1 MSFKINLRNLLDV
14 DIHFSKGY
22 YSTDNIL
29 VSKGDRV
36 HTMLIAIVGFFGF
49 TYTIIGLIQAY
60 HYQAILSFSCGIFA
74 LIAWLIHR
82 KGYTLASKLVN
93 FIQLIAFIA
102 LMFYF
107 PSSPYGEH
115 INDSV
120 LAFYVPVLIGTLIA
134 FQEKQRIYGRVL
146 AVIILLLISLLVL
159 TDIHYPEHEPV
170 AVLNGANFDM
180 LINII
185 GAAAATFAEVAY
197 ILALNDRLNNSLIK
211 TNHELDNFIYI
222 VSHDLRSPL
231 LSTKGLIDLAK
242 MKIDDR
248 EQVLKYLGLA
258 GKSINNLD
266 QIIHEIL
273 TYSRNARTE
282 IQEEEF
288 ELKDV
293 VKEIFDGLRFSA
305 GPGFSFQEE
314 YSGETKIYADK
325 NRLSTVLRNIISN
338 SVKYKKKEIENPFV
352 FLRFENNNHHCSFSI
367 TDNGEGIPLECQPR
381 VFEMFYR
388 GTSSATGTG
397 LGLYICKEMLDKM
410 DVLFAI
416 SSKPG
421 EGTTFNIQLK
431 KIATSLVKEKKAP
444 ALNPAKQSGSPTA
457 SLKLNEQLNSIQGLS
472 SFNQA
477 G

>member
-1 MSFKINLRNLLDV
+1 MPFNIHLRNLLDV

-36 HTMLIAIVGFFGF
+36 HTTLLSIVIFFGVV
-49 TYTIIGLIQAY
+49 YTVISLIQQY
-60 HYQAILSFSCGIFA
+60 HYQAFLSFSCGVFA
-74 LIAWLIHR
+74 FFSWLIHR
-82 KGYTLASKLVN
+82 RGYTLLSKLVN
-93 FIQLIAFIA
+93 FTQLIAFIA

-134 FQEKQRIYGRVL
+134 FQGKQKVYGLVL
-146 AVIILLLISLLVL
+146 AVIVIFVISLLIL
-159 TDIHYPEHEPV
+159 TDIHYPEHPV
-170 AVLNGANFDM
+170 LQNYTGSNYDM
-180 LINII
+180 LFNIL
-185 GAAAATFAEVAY
+185 GAAVATFAEVAY
-197 ILALNDRLNNSLIK
+197 ILALNDRLNSSLVK

-242 MKIDDR
+242 IKIDER
-248 EQVLKYLGLA
+248 EQVLKYLSLA
-258 GKSINNLD
+258 GQSINNLD
-266 QIIHEIL
+266 HIIHEIL

-282 IQEEEF
+282 LKEEEF

-293 VKEIFDGLRFSA
+293 VKEVFDGLRFSA
-305 GPGFSFQEE
+305 GSGFSFLEE

-338 SVKYKKKEIENPFV
+338 SVKYKKKDIDNPFV
-352 FLRFENNNHHCSFSI
+352 LLRFENNNLHCSFSI
-367 TDNGEGIPLECQPR
+367 TDNGEGIPLESQHR

-410 DVLFAI
+410 NAVFAI

-421 EGTTFNIQLK
+421 EGTTFNIQLNK
-431 KIATSLVKEKKAP
+431 TATSLAKEKKEP
-444 ALNPAKQSGSPTA
+444 AFNTTKQSGSPTA
-457 SLKLNEQLNSIQGLS
+457 SVKLNEQLNSIQGFS

>member
-1 MSFKINLRNLLDV
+1 MPYKLHLRNLLDV

-36 HTMLIAIVGFFGF
+36 HTTMLSIVIFFGVV
-49 TYTIIGLIQAY
+49 YTLISLIQQY
-60 HYQAILSFSCGIFA
+60 HYQAILSFSCGVFA
-74 LIAWLIHR
+74 LIAWQIHR
-82 KGYTLASKLVN
+82 KGYTLISKLVN
-93 FIQLIAFIA
+93 FTQLIAFIA
-102 LMFYF
+102 MMFYF

-120 LAFYVPVLIGTLIA
+120 LAFYVPVLIGTLIT
-134 FQEKQRIYGRVL
+134 FQGKQKVYGLVL
-146 AVIILLLISLLVL
+146 AVIVMVIISLLIL
-159 TDIHYPEHEPV
+159 TDIHYPEHPLQE
-170 AVLNGANFDM
+170 NYTGSNYDM
-180 LINII
+180 LFNIL
-185 GAAAATFAEVAY
+185 GAALATFAEVAY

-242 MKIDDR
+242 MKIDER
-248 EQVLKYLGLA
+248 EQVQKYLGLA

-266 QIIHEIL
+266 HIIHEIL
-273 TYSRNARTE
+273 AYSRNARTE
-282 IQEEEF
+282 IREEEF

-305 GPGFSFQEE
+305 GPEFSFQEE
-314 YSGETKIYADK
+314 YAGETKIYADK

-338 SVKYKKKEIENPFV
+338 SVKYKKKEIGNPFV
-352 FLRFENNNHHCSFSI
+352 SLRFENNNLHCSFSI
-367 TDNGEGIPLECQPR
+367 TDNGEGIPLESQQR
-381 VFEMFYR
+381 VFDMFYR

-397 LGLYICKEMLDKM
+397 LGLYICKEMLEKM
-410 DVLFAI
+410 NARYSI

-421 EGTTFNIQLK
+421 EGTSFSIE
-431 KIATSLVKEKKAP
+431 LVKNKVVTANTGK
-444 ALNPAKQSGSPTA
+444 LAKTTRVAGTPLQ
-457 SLKLNEQLNSIQGLS
+457 LNESLSNFPGLS
-472 SFNQA
+472 SINQA

>member
-1 MSFKINLRNLLDV
+1 MPPFVHLKNLLDV

-22 YSTDNIL
+22 YSTDNIM

-36 HTMLIAIVGFFGF
+36 HIMLLAIVGFFGIV
-49 TYTIIGLIQAY
+49 YTINSLILGY
-60 HYQAILSFSCGIFA
+60 HYQALLSFSCGVFA
-74 LIAWLIHR
+74 FLSWLIHR
-82 KGYTLASKLVN
+82 RGFTLMSKLVN
-93 FIQLIAFIA
+93 FTQLIAFIA

-134 FQEKQRIYGRVL
+134 FQGKQKIYGQVL
-146 AVIILLLISLLVL
+146 AAIIMLIISLLIL

-170 AVLNGANFDM
+170 AALNGANFDM

-185 GAAAATFAEVAY
+185 GAAVATFAEVAY
-197 ILALNDRLNNSLIK
+197 ILALNDRLNYSLIK
-211 TNHELDNFIYI
+211 TNHELDNFVYI

-258 GKSINNLD
+258 GKSIHNLD

-288 ELKDV
+288 ELKVV

-305 GPGFSFQEE
+305 GPDFSFREE

-325 NRLSTVLRNIISN
+325 TRLKTVLRNIISN
-338 SVKYKKKEIENPFV
+338 SVKYKKREIGNPFV
-352 FLRFENNNHHCSFSI
+352 LLRFENSHHHCSFSI
-367 TDNGEGIPLECQPR
+367 TDNGEGIPLESQHR

-410 DVLFAI
+410 NARFAI
-416 SSKPG
+416 SSKPR
-421 EGTTFNIQLK
+421 EGTTFTIQLS
-431 KIATSLVKEKKAP
+431 KIATPASKEKKWP
-444 ALNPAKQSGSPTA
+444 SFNPIKHSGSSTA
-457 SLKLNEQLNSIQGLS
+457 SVKLNEQLKSIQGFG